1 MQTIKRA
8 DLIDRFYHQKGNT
21 IVTASVE
28 TSVKLKG
35 GHPFDCEV
43 KQAQKINGSVGFD
56 YEANVA
62 KRQEKNGVEVIEAK
76 PRKWGKLN
84 ENRTV
89 VEHTLA
95 KTGEEKRYLQISVKS
110 QCDKDNTYFFNPATG
125 EKLDYD
131 LVKAWKVSSS
141 VSSTQENLPE
151 EERVIVRDIDFNNI
165 KEISMKGEHFI
176 VE

>member
-8 DLIDRFYHQKGNT
+8 DLIDRFYNQKGNT

-35 GHPFDCEV
+35 GNPFDCEV
-43 KQAQKINGSVGFD
+43 KQAQKLNGSVGFD

-62 KRQEKNGVEVIEAK
+62 KRQEKNGVEVIAPK

-89 VEHTLA
+89 VEHTLV

-110 QCDKDNTYFFNPATG
+110 QCDKENTYFFNPATG
-125 EKLDYD
+125 EKLDTD
-131 LVKAWKVSSS
+131 LVKEWKVKPS
-141 VSSTQENLPE
+141 VSSTQANIPE
-151 EERVIVRDIDFNNI
+151 DERVIVKDIDFQNI
-165 KEISMKGEHFI
+165 KEISIGGEHYI